1 MGYKF
6 NYIMND
12 PIKIIHKYKNN
23 NIKKMLL
30 KIEKLQFNESL
41 DLLTNSEI
49 KEFENFYGD
58 YWYEKLFVSYHIL
71 RQKEILSNNST
82 KKKSLEKKF
91 GKEWIDKHLND
102 YKINRTKVLYNYSTN
117 VERYKLIRKRKKPT
131 KKTDTMDFTTNKK
144 TFQLGGNEYE
154 EFDSDEEL
162 EMEEL
167 GDLPNIMEQTV
178 DDEEE
183 DENNNEN
190 QEETEEINNL
200 NIEVETNKNIEN
212 TSKLITK
219 ALEDKKW
226 EKNIEKNIADFDE
239 SKDNDVYDAS
249 LNSKYTKKY
258 IFNFYIYKDDTIK
271 TLKNKIS
278 C

>member
-23 NIKKMLL
+23 NRKIQYHCYIYIGEFIPDNIKKMLL

-91 GKEWIDKHLND
+91 GKEWMDKHLND
-102 YKINRTKVLYNYSTN
+102 YKINRTKILYNYSTN

-131 KKTDTMDFTTNKK
+131 KKTDIMDFTTNKK
-144 TFQLGGNEYE
+144 AFQLGGNEYE

-167 GDLPNIMEQTV
+167 GDLPNIMEETSG
-178 DDEEE
+178 DDE
-183 DENNNEN
+183 DENNQEEN
-190 QEETEEINNL
+190 QEETEEINNQ
-200 NIEVETNKNIEN
+200 NIEVDDEIKEDFDLSELAEVYNNIDLETNKNIEN

-226 EKNIEKNIADFDE
+226 
-239 SKDNDVYDAS
+239 
-249 LNSKYTKKY
+249 
-258 IFNFYIYKDDTIK
+258 
-271 TLKNKIS
+271 
-278 C
+278 